1 MRFSFFQLLSAT
13 LLVGNSVLL
22 RAQDVANFVS
32 LTPCRVVDTREEA
45 RGSLGTPVL
54 AANAQR
60 DLPILQSS
68 CGIPTNALAYAF
80 NITVIPHG
88 SLPYLTV
95 WPTGRAQPGVST
107 LNSYQG
113 TVVANAALV
122 PAGTNGSISVYAAG
136 TTDLII
142 DITGY
147 FAQQSTV
154 AVDQVNQQVGQINQ
168 QITQVNQQIA
178 QQGSQL
184 TQQIS
189 QVNQQG
195 SQLAQQ
201 ISQLSQQTALVSQH
215 TTQIGQINQQMTQVN
230 QQISPLAQQMS
241 QLNQQAA
248 LVSQQATQ
256 VGQQAAQINQQVTQV
271 NQVLTDVHS
280 DAASQGTA
288 LGSGTFVSGSQN
300 TATGYNALRA
310 NSNGNGNTA
319 IGSGALL
326 ASITGSNNVG
336 LGAGALSSTLSGDSN
351 IAIGYGAGSSVG
363 NTSNSI
369 EIGHVG
375 QPNDDGVIRIGTPG
389 THQSAFMAGITG
401 VTVGGVGQAVMVDE
415 NGQLGTLQSSARYK
429 EDIQDIGGVSDALMN
444 LRPVRFRYKRT
455 NGKGERPTQY
465 GLIAEEVA
473 EVFPELVIYN
483 QQGEIQTVQYHQL
496 PALLLNELQKQH
508 RVIDQQQQELQRES
522 EERRGLLARIVAL
535 ESQVSK
541 QR

>member
-1 MRFSFFQLLSAT
+1 VAT
-13 LLVGNSVLL
+13 
-22 RAQDVANFVS
+22 
-32 LTPCRVVDTREEA
+32 
-45 RGSLGTPVL
+45 
-54 AANAQR
+54 
-60 DLPILQSS
+60 
-68 CGIPTNALAYAF
+68 Y
-80 NITVIPHG
+80 
-88 SLPYLTV
+88 
-95 WPTGRAQPGVST
+95 
-107 LNSYQG
+107 
-113 TVVANAALV
+113 
-122 PAGTNGSISVYAAG
+122 
-136 TTDLII
+136 
-142 DITGY
+142 
-147 FAQQSTV
+147 
-154 AVDQVNQQVGQINQ
+154 
-168 QITQVNQQIA
+168 
-178 QQGSQL
+178 
-184 TQQIS
+184 
-189 QVNQQG
+189 
-195 SQLAQQ
+195 
-201 ISQLSQQTALVSQH
+201 
-215 TTQIGQINQQMTQVN
+215 
-230 QQISPLAQQMS
+230 
-241 QLNQQAA
+241 
-248 LVSQQATQ
+248 
-256 VGQQAAQINQQVTQV
+256 
-271 NQVLTDVHS
+271 
-280 DAASQGTA
+280 
-288 LGSGTFVSGSQN
+288 
-300 TATGYNALRA
+300 
-310 NSNGNGNTA
+310 
-319 IGSGALL
+319 L

-336 LGAGALSSTLSGDSN
+336 LGAGALSSTLSGDLN

>member
-1 MRFSFFQLLSAT
+1 MRFSFLQFLSTA
-13 LLVGNSVLL
+13 LLVGNGFLL
-22 RAQDVANFVS
+22 RAQTAANFIS
-32 LTPCRVVDTREEA
+32 LTPCRVIDTREEA
-45 RGSLGTPVL
+45 RGSLGTPAL
-54 AANAQR
+54 AASAQR

-95 WPTGRAQPGVST
+95 WPTGQAQPGVST

-113 TVVANAALV
+113 TVVANAAIV
-122 PAGTNGSISVYAAG
+122 PAGTNGSVSVYAAG
-136 TTDLII
+136 TTDLIM
-142 DITGY
+142 DVTGY
-147 FAQQSTV
+147 FAQQSTAV
-154 AVDQVNQQVGQINQ
+154 VDQINQQVGQVNQ

-184 TQQIS
+184 NQQIS

-195 SQLAQQ
+195 SQLSQQ
-201 ISQLSQQTALVSQH
+201 ISQLSQQAALTNQN
-215 TTQIGQINQQMTQVN
+215 TTQIGQINQQMIQVN
-230 QQISPLAQQMS
+230 QQISPLAQQINQIS
-241 QLNQQAA
+241 QQATQ
-248 LVSQQATQ
+248 VSQQAMQ
-256 VGQQAAQINQQVTQV
+256 VGQQAAQINQQVTQI
-271 NQVLTDVHS
+271 NQVLTDLHS
-280 DAASQGTA
+280 DAAQQGTS
-288 LGSGTFVSGSQN
+288 LGSGTSVSGSQN

-310 NSNGNGNTA
+310 NSSGNGNTA

-326 ASITGSNNVG
+326 ASATGSNNVS

-351 IAIGYGAGSSVG
+351 IAVGYGAGSSVG

-369 EIGHVG
+369 EIGNVG
-375 QPNDDGVIRIGTPG
+375 QPNDSGMIRIGTPG
-389 THQSAFMAGITG
+389 THQGAFIAGITG
-401 VTVGGVGQAVMVDE
+401 ATVGGVGQAVMVDE

-429 EDIQDIGGVSDALMN
+429 EDIQDIGSAGDALMN

-455 NGKGERPTQY
+455 NAKGEKPVQY
-465 GLIAEEVA
+465 GLIAEETAKVL
-473 EVFPELVIYN
+473 PELVIYN
-483 QQGEIQTVQYHQL
+483 RQGEVETVQYHQL

-508 RVIDQQQQELQRES
+508 RVIDQQEQELQKER

-541 QR
+541 Q